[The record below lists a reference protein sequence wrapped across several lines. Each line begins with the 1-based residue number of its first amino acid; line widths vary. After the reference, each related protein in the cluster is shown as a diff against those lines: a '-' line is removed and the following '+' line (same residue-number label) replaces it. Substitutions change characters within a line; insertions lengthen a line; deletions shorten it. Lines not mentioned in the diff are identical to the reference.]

1 MDQNKPGSSVA
12 ILLLN
17 YNQWA
22 MTMECVE
29 SILKSDYNNFK
40 IFLIDNGSFTNNDYD
55 QLKSLESSMCSVIRI
70 DKNRGYVGGMNYGLE
85 LSSKEGFDFFLIMN
99 NDSVIAPDAISD
111 LVDCA
116 LRHNNNCIVTGKVYH
131 YEQPDL
137 IQHIGYKFTNKKY
150 LKMKRIVSDLPD
162 NGQWDQEM
170 EMDMIDDIFWLLPA
184 PVYEKVGGYSPYFWF
199 NAEQADLAL
208 RAVKAGNKLIYTP
221 KAKLWHKGSLS
232 IGGRLNNPKLIFYNT
247 QATLIFKYLHMP
259 WYRFV
264 FTFLATIIR
273 IIRNYLKA
281 IIKYLLYNRNEF
293 IGVKADYLA
302 ICYFS
307 KWIWNKQPNQGT
319 TPFDQ
324 VV

>member
-1 MDQNKPGSSVA
+1 MDQSKPGSSVA

-29 SILKSDYNNFK
+29 SILKSDYDNFK
-40 IFLIDNGSFTNNDYD
+40 IFLIDNGSFSDYD
-55 QLKSLESSMCSVIRI
+55 YYKLKSLESRICSVSRI
-70 DKNRGYVGGMNYGLE
+70 EKNRGYVGGMNYGLE
-85 LSSKEGFDFFLIMN
+85 LSSKEGFDFYLIMN
-99 NDSVIAPDAISD
+99 NDSVITPDAISH

-116 LRHNNNCIVTGKVYH
+116 LRHNKKCIVTGKVFH
-131 YEQPDL
+131 YGQPML

-150 LKMKRIVSDLPD
+150 LKMKRMAIDEPD
-162 NGQWDQEM
+162 NGQWDKEM
-170 EMDMIDDIFWLLPA
+170 EMDMIDDIFWLLPQK
-184 PVYEKVGGYSPYFWF
+184 VYKEVGGYSPYFWF

-232 IGGRLNNPKLIFYNT
+232 IGGRLDNPKLIYYNT

-264 FTFLATIIR
+264 FIFFTGIIR
-273 IIRNYLKA
+273 IIKNYFKA
-281 IIKYLLYNRNEF
+281 IIKYILYNRNEF

-302 ICYFS
+302 ICYFT
-307 KWIWNKQPNQGT
+307 KWIWNKQPNRGT

-324 VV
+324 LS